1 MPDEK
6 PVENT
11 AQDQEELRK
20 RLEILQKKLDIVT
33 NKETRAEIRYEIA
46 QIQWQL
52 GLITDEE
59 FREVEDFYESFTYEW
74 C

>member
-1 MPDEK
+1 MSEERTDAHAEQ
-6 PVENT
+6 T
-11 AQDQEELRK
+11 QAELRR
-20 RLEILQKKLDIVT
+20 RLEALEKKQELVT
-33 NKETRAEIRYEIA
+33 NKETRAEIRYEMA

-59 FREVEDFYESFTYEW
+59 FRQIEDFYEDFTYEW